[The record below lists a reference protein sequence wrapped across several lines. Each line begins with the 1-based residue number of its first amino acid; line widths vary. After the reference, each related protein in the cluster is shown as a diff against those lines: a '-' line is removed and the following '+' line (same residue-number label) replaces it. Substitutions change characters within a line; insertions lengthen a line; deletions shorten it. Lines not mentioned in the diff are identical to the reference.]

1 MLPDTISVRVVNEA
15 EVDADSADLTVVVE
29 GSSVFS
35 GSEALKKAK
44 ELQALIDALKEAGVD
59 EQRVKLR
66 SVEVNSQT
74 FAMIK
79 TSSAKYVVSIKTV
92 AVEQLPQVL
101 GTVASHKGA
110 KLSRLTWNYGTLTA
124 TRNRLRCD
132 ALVQAIQQARADASA
147 LGVTV
152 LGIYQLS
159 EESRGRVYNP
169 EYIAGNSAD
178 FLAVRSLGGLP
189 EIGFHLGNST
199 TATLDLRAKFRVS
212 PMPNAEHSY
221 AQEPAVGPVS
231 NGESSTPVRD
241 H

>member
-1 MLPDTISVRVVNEA
+1 MQPDTISVRVVTEA

-92 AVEQLPQVL
+92 AVEQLPQAL

-110 KLSRLTWNYGTLTA
+110 KLSRLTWNYSTLTA
-124 TRNRLRCD
+124 TRNRLRRE
-132 ALVQAIQQARADASA
+132 ALVEAMKQARADASA

-178 FLAVRSLGGLP
+178 FLAVRTRGGLP

-212 PMPNAEHSY
+212 PMSDTVHS
-221 AQEPAVGPVS
+221 PALDPVTGPVS
-231 NGESSTPVRD
+231 NG
-241 H
+241 